1 VPDQVSVVV
10 DGLRNGRFT
19 LILAILLFAFG
30 AASAEAPLKVEPL
43 DIVTQ
48 GGIRHFQVEV
58 ANTEASREKGLMF
71 RKSLAGDR
79 GMLFDFF
86 KPQTM
91 SFWMKNTVI
100 PLDLLFIG
108 ADGRIISIT
117 HNAVPLSEALIPSG
131 GPALGVLEIRG
142 GRADEIGVAPG
153 DLVRQ
158 RMFRR

>member
-1 VPDQVSVVV
+1 MTAPVRRPGKV
-10 DGLRNGRFT
+10 
-19 LILAILLFAFG
+19 LIAWLLAITMFAPGLAF
-30 AASAEAPLKVEPL
+30 AEHPLKIEPL
-43 DIVTQ
+43 DIVTHT
-48 GGIRHFQVEV
+48 GIRHFKVEM
-58 ANTEASREKGLMF
+58 ANTDASRERGLMF

-86 KPQTM
+86 KPQNV
-91 SFWMKNTVI
+91 SFWMKNTLI

-117 HNAVPLSEALIPSG
+117 HNAVPLSEAMIPSG

-142 GRADEIGVAPG
+142 GRADEIGAAPG

-158 RMFRR
+158 RMFRH